1 MGEKR
6 KYEWFTLKVPLVK
19 ISVRIKHRQGH
30 LDEMLSMI
38 FFFVVEIILI
48 YACNTA
54 VFAVQ

>member
-38 FFFVVEIILI
+38 FFLCGRNNSYICL
-48 YACNTA
+48 
-54 VFAVQ
+54 